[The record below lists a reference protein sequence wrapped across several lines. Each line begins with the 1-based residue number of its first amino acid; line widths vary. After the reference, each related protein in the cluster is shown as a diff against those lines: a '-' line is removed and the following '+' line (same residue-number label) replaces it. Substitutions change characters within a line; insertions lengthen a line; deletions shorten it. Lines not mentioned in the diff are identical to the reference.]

1 MKYNSSNKPLVC
13 MQTQSTCYKGTQ
25 KMAIKG
31 ILWHSTGANNPNIKR
46 YVQPSEILLKEDSY
60 EHDKWLQVLGKNRYN
75 NDWNHIYR
83 KAGVNAWIGKLAD
96 GSVTSVQTLPW
107 DFKPWGC
114 GAGKKGSCNDGWIQ
128 FEICEDSL
136 ADKKYFSKIY
146 IEACELTAYLC
157 KTFGINPNGTILHNG
172 VKVPTILCHQDS
184 YKLCLGSNHKDIY
197 HWFSRHSKDMTTVRA
212 DVAKLIKEAEVKKL
226 YRVCKSKNDAT
237 SQVGAFTSLVNAKT
251 ACKKAGNDYKVFD
264 WNWKVVYQNKK

>member
-1 MKYNSSNKPLVC
+1 M
-13 MQTQSTCYKGTQ
+13 TTKGV
-25 KMAIKG
+25 
-31 ILWHSTGANNPNIKR
+31 LWHSTGANNPNIKR
-46 YVQPSEILLKEDSY
+46 YIQPSEIRPKEDSY
-60 EHDKWLQVLGKNRYN
+60 TRDKWLQILGKNKYN

-107 DFKPWGC
+107 AFQPWGC
-114 GAGKKGSCNDGWIQ
+114 GAGRNGSCNDGWIQ
-128 FEICEDSL
+128 LEICEDDL
-136 ADKKYFSKIY
+136 TDKKYFSQIY
-146 IEACELTAYLC
+146 KEACEITAYLC
-157 KTFGINPNGTILHNG
+157 KTFDIDPNGTVLHNG

-184 YKLCLGSNHKDIY
+184 YKLSLGSNHKDIY

-226 YRVCKSKNDAT
+226 YRVRKSKNDAT
-237 SQVGAFTSLVNAKT
+237 SQVGAFTSLANAKA

-264 WNWKVVYQNKK
+264 WNWKVVYSNKK

>member
-1 MKYNSSNKPLVC
+1 
-13 MQTQSTCYKGTQ
+13 MQTQSTCFNGTQ
-25 KMAIKG
+25 KMSIKG
-31 ILWHSTGANNPNIKR
+31 VLWHSTGANNPNIKR
-46 YVQPSEILLKEDSY
+46 YVQPSEIRPKEDSY
-60 EHDKWLQVLGKNRYN
+60 SRDKWLQVLGKNKYQ
-75 NDWNHIYR
+75 NDWNYIYR

-114 GAGKKGSCNDGWIQ
+114 GAGKHGSCNDGWIQ

-157 KTFGINPNGTILHNG
+157 KTFNIDPRGFVIHNG
-172 VKVPTILCHQDS
+172 VKVPAILCHQDS
-184 YKLCLGSNHKDIY
+184 YKLGLGSNHKDIY
-197 HWFSRHSKDMTTVRA
+197 HWFSLHSKDMTDVRN
-212 DVAKLIKEAEVKKL
+212 DVETLIKESNIKKF
-226 YRVCKSKNDAT
+226 YRVRKSKNDAK
-237 SQVGAFTSLVNAKT
+237 SQVGAFTSFANAKA

-264 WNWKVVYQNKK
+264 WNWTVVYSNKK